1 MMTQIKDLTRSRET
15 VKDFNEKQQAINGR
29 APHFSP
35 RYFAVNTHSID
46 DSRESM

>member
-15 VKDFNEKQQAINGR
+15 VKDFSEKQQAINGG

-35 RYFAVNTHSID
+35 RHFAVNTRSI
-46 DSRESM
+46 E